1 MSRMPRCSFITVAL
15 SAVVVGAVAPAATLR
30 AQLTD
35 HSAHAPA
42 PSLATGLSAR
52 DSLRILGQAHD
63 AQLHFEVYRRQELPR
78 TAPSDVPA
86 CETTVGRMCY
96 WSEPEHSKPIP
107 EPGSITRARAKLI
120 AKLSQLAERSRA
132 DEWIAGQRV
141 RYMVENGDDSAAVV
155 AARECWA
162 AKWWCGVL
170 LGFALHAEGHYD
182 LAESA
187 FDSAL
192 AVMPRDVR
200 CRWTDISLL
209 LEDDRRDAYRKLPCE
224 ARDSLDRRYWALAQP
239 SYIVRGNDRRTEHF
253 SRELLAE
260 LSKDAE
266 NAYGMKWGD
275 DLRELLIRYG
285 EPMWYATTWP
295 DPGMPGAQPSPMGHD
310 REPAYHFAAIRGS
323 GDSVHWDV
331 RLKPARERYSPP
343 YIDSIVDLDAQ
354 FAMLKRGD
362 SALVVAVYADSNW
375 SAHTVLGVSADAPVA
390 RVAGDTTTA
399 VRVRRARAAWRGIV
413 AGVEWYD
420 PTNKRDS
427 RARTWLAP
435 PVAPPGAP
443 ELSTLVLF
451 AGDTAGS
458 VSTLD
463 EALDHALT
471 ANELRGNDRLL
482 GLYWEVYGT
491 ARGAVHAPARPTTPR
506 DSVVKDS
513 AATDSIAR
521 DSTQRDTGQV
531 AVDFAV
537 QNDSMTPAGI
547 DTVRRDST
555 RRDSVHTDTV
565 QVDLTHVDSTGVAE
579 ARVVAPGDTLAA
591 AGSDVSITVTQLDGG
606 IFSRLGRALH
616 IIPRSSPLAMQWH
629 DGQISQGIAS
639 RSVVLNL
646 AQLPPGKYRITL
658 AAGPDDAHRT
668 MTSREIRL
676 R

>member
-15 SAVVVGAVAPAATLR
+15 ATVVVGAVAPTATLR

-63 AQLHFEVYRRQELPR
+63 AQFHFEVYRRQELPR

-107 EPGSITRARAKLI
+107 EPGAITRARGKLI

-192 AVMPRDVR
+192 AVMPHDTR
-200 CRWTDISLL
+200 CKWTDISLL
-209 LEDDRRDAYRKLPCE
+209 LDDDERDTYLKLPCA
-224 ARDSLDRRYWALAQP
+224 ARDSVERRYWALAQP

-253 SRELLAE
+253 SRVLLAE

-266 NAYGMKWGD
+266 NTYGMTWGD

-285 EPMWYATTWP
+285 DPMWYASTWP
-295 DPGMPGAQPSPMGHD
+295 DPGMPSARPSTTGHD
-310 REPAYHFAAIRGS
+310 REPTYHFAAIHDK
-323 GDSVHWDV
+323 GDSVHWDI
-331 RLKPARERYSPP
+331 REKPARERYSPP

-362 SALVVAVYADSNW
+362 SALVVAVYADSDW

-390 RVAGDTTTA
+390 RMAGDTTAA

-463 EALDHALT
+463 EALERALT

-491 ARGAVHAPARPTTPR
+491 ARGPAHAPARTTPSH
-506 DSVVKDS
+506 DSMVSDS
-513 AATDSIAR
+513 AAIDSTAR
-521 DSTQRDTGQV
+521 DSTQRDTSQV
-531 AVDFAV
+531 AVDVSV
-537 QNDSMTPAGI
+537 QNDSITPAGI

-555 RRDSVHTDTV
+555 RRDSVRTDTV
-565 QVDLTHVDSTGVAE
+565 RVDLTHVDSTGVAE

-591 AGSDVSITVTQLDGG
+591 AGSDVSITVTQIEGG

>member
-1 MSRMPRCSFITVAL
+1 
-15 SAVVVGAVAPAATLR
+15 
-30 AQLTD
+30 
-35 HSAHAPA
+35 
-42 PSLATGLSAR
+42 
-52 DSLRILGQAHD
+52 
-63 AQLHFEVYRRQELPR
+63 
-78 TAPSDVPA
+78 
-86 CETTVGRMCY
+86 
-96 WSEPEHSKPIP
+96 
-107 EPGSITRARAKLI
+107 
-120 AKLSQLAERSRA
+120 
-132 DEWIAGQRV
+132 
-141 RYMVENGDDSAAVV
+141 
-155 AARECWA
+155 
-162 AKWWCGVL
+162 
-170 LGFALHAEGHYD
+170 
-182 LAESA
+182 
-187 FDSAL
+187 
-192 AVMPRDVR
+192 
-200 CRWTDISLL
+200 
-209 LEDDRRDAYRKLPCE
+209 
-224 ARDSLDRRYWALAQP
+224 
-239 SYIVRGNDRRTEHF
+239 
-253 SRELLAE
+253 
-260 LSKDAE
+260 
-266 NAYGMKWGD
+266 
-275 DLRELLIRYG
+275 
-285 EPMWYATTWP
+285 
-295 DPGMPGAQPSPMGHD
+295 
-310 REPAYHFAAIRGS
+310 
-323 GDSVHWDV
+323 
-331 RLKPARERYSPP
+331 
-343 YIDSIVDLDAQ
+343 
-354 FAMLKRGD
+354 MLKRGD

-390 RVAGDTTTA
+390 RVAGDTTAA

-435 PVAPPGAP
+435 PAAPPGAP

-463 EALDHALT
+463 EALERALT

-482 GLYWEVYGT
+482 GLYWEVYGA
-491 ARGAVHAPARPTTPR
+491 ARGPAHAPARTTTPHDSVER
-506 DSVVKDS
+506 DSTAIDS
-513 AATDSIAR
+513 TAQ
-521 DSTQRDTGQV
+521 DSTQRDTSQV
-531 AVDFAV
+531 AVDFSV
-537 QNDSMTPAGI
+537 RNDSMTPAGI

>member
-1 MSRMPRCSFITVAL
+1 MSRMPRCSFITVVL
-15 SAVVVGAVAPAATLR
+15 SAAAVGAASPAGLLR

-35 HSAHAPA
+35 HSARAPA
-42 PSLATGLSAR
+42 APLVTGLSAR

-63 AQLHFEVYRRQELPR
+63 AQFHFEVYRRQELPR

-107 EPGSITRARAKLI
+107 EPGSITRARARLI

-132 DEWIAGQRV
+132 DTWITGQRV

-162 AKWWCGVL
+162 TKWWCGVL

-192 AVMPRDVR
+192 AAMPRDVR
-200 CRWTDISLL
+200 CKWTDISLL
-209 LEDDRRDAYRKLPCE
+209 LEDDRRDAYLKLPCE

-239 SYIVRGNDRRTEHF
+239 SYVVRGNDRRTEHF
-253 SRELLAE
+253 SRVLLAE

-266 NAYGMKWGD
+266 NAYGMRWGD

-285 EPMWYATTWP
+285 DPMWYATTWP

-362 SALVVAVYADSNW
+362 SALVVAVYADSNR
-375 SAHTVLGVSADAPVA
+375 SAQTVLGVSADAPVA
-390 RVAGDTTTA
+390 RVAGDTTAA

-420 PTNKRDS
+420 PANKRDS

-463 EALDHALT
+463 EALERALT

-491 ARGAVHAPARPTTPR
+491 TQAATRAAPISTPVSHDPTAR
-506 DSVVKDS
+506 DSTV
-513 AATDSIAR
+513 R
-521 DSTQRDTGQV
+521 DSTQRDTSRTT
-531 AVDFAV
+531 VDFSME
-537 QNDSMTPAGI
+537 NDSITPAGI
-547 DTVRRDST
+547 DTVRRDSS
-555 RRDSVHTDTV
+555 RAGSAPTDTV

-579 ARVVAPGDTLAA
+579 ARVVAPRDTLAA
-591 AGSDVSITVTQLDGG
+591 TGSDVSITVAQIDGG

-629 DGQISQGIAS
+629 DGQVGQGIAT

-658 AAGPDDAHRT
+658 AAGPDEAHRT

>member
-15 SAVVVGAVAPAATLR
+15 SAVVVGAVAPTATLR

-63 AQLHFEVYRRQELPR
+63 AQRQFEVYRVQELPR
-78 TAPSDVPA
+78 ADAPG
-86 CETTVGRMCY
+86 CEVSIGRMCY
-96 WSEPEHSKPIP
+96 WDEPAHTTPIP
-107 EPGSITRARAKLI
+107 EPRSITRARSRLI

-141 RYMVENGDDSAAVV
+141 RYMVENGEDSAAVV

-162 AKWWCGVL
+162 SKWWCGVL
-170 LGFALHAEGHYD
+170 LGFALHAEGNYAD
-182 LAESA
+182 AEAA
-187 FDSAL
+187 FDSAIT
-192 AVMPRDVR
+192 AMPHDVR
-200 CRWTDISLL
+200 CQWTDISLL
-209 LEDDRRDAYRKLPCE
+209 LDGDERDAYLKLPCD
-224 ARDSLDRRYWALAQP
+224 ARDSVERRYWALAQP
-239 SYIVRGNDRRTEHF
+239 SYMVHGNDRRTEHF
-253 SRELLAE
+253 SRVLLAE

-266 NAYGMKWGD
+266 NPFGMSWGKD
-275 DLRELLIRYG
+275 MRESLMRYG
-285 EPMWYATTWP
+285 YALWYAATWS
-295 DPGMPGAQPSPMGHD
+295 DRPGMPRSAIAHD
-310 REPAYHFAAIRGS
+310 REPAYHFAANHDS
-323 GDSVHWDV
+323 GDSVHWEL
-331 RLKPARERYSPP
+331 REKQAHERYSPP

-463 EALDHALT
+463 EALEHALT

-491 ARGAVHAPARPTTPR
+491 ARGAAHAPARPTTPR

-513 AATDSIAR
+513 TATDSIAR
-521 DSTQRDTGQV
+521 DATQRDTSQV

-537 QNDSMTPAGI
+537 RNDSMTPAGI

-555 RRDSVHTDTV
+555 RRDSPHTDTV